1 MSADSIRD
9 LFSAQ
14 VERTFAGSDE
24 RMYRTGDLARV
35 GRDGAIIHVGR
46 ADDQVKIRGFR
57 VELAVVEA
65 ALAGHPGVDQVV
77 VVATDVDLD
86 AKRLVAYVVSKSA
99 VDVDSVRAHA
109 SRTLP
114 DYMVPSAVVPLDVLP
129 LTANGKVDRKA
140 LPAPGRGSDTAR
152 VAPRNETEAE
162 LCRMF
167 SDTLGHPD
175 LGIDDHFFE
184 LGGESLHA
192 ARLLGRIRTKFGVE
206 ITINVL
212 FDISTVAGPAA
223 LIDATQSTAA

>member
-24 RMYRTGDLARV
+24 RMYRTG
-35 GRDGAIIHVGR
+35 
-46 ADDQVKIRGFR
+46 
-57 VELAVVEA
+57 
-65 ALAGHPGVDQVV
+65 
-77 VVATDVDLD
+77 
-86 AKRLVAYVVSKSA
+86 
-99 VDVDSVRAHA
+99 
-109 SRTLP
+109 
-114 DYMVPSAVVPLDVLP
+114 
-129 LTANGKVDRKA
+129 
-140 LPAPGRGSDTAR
+140 
-152 VAPRNETEAE
+152 
-162 LCRMF
+162 
-167 SDTLGHPD
+167 GHPD
-175 LGIDDHFFE
+175 LGIDDDFFE